1 MLTCKWDTDRYYSHF
16 LYQLTNW
23 CIAFNI
29 SMPLY
34 QWRVSACVVLIG
46 LPVLKHVLMPR
57 SKAVRMCVD
66 QLRERLDA
74 IYDVTI
80 AYSSTRK
87 ESDGLVT
94 RTSAPTLSSKKL
106 IQLIGRILNWVKTKK
121 LSYIIYKL
129 FVSVVFRG
137 PKHQTSHKKP

>member
-1 MLTCKWDTDRYYSHF
+1 
-16 LYQLTNW
+16 
-23 CIAFNI
+23 
-29 SMPLY
+29 
-34 QWRVSACVVLIG
+34 VSACVVLIG

-106 IQLIGRILNWVKTKK
+106 IQLIGRILN
-121 LSYIIYKL
+121 
-129 FVSVVFRG
+129 
-137 PKHQTSHKKP
+137 